1 MPRRA
6 TIILVLSAIAGR
18 AWEMLHDGDF
28 CDTYLAA
35 LATNDSGQEAF
46 DHCLEDLLFI
56 PELKK
61 HVRRSL
67 NRISEKDADR
77 GKVVQL
83 FEAKYSGQRKPETSE
98 R

>member
-1 MPRRA
+1 MLA
-6 TIILVLSAIAGR
+6 AIAGR
-18 AWEMLHDGDF
+18 AWEMLHDSEF
-28 CDTYLAA
+28 CDRYLAA
-35 LATNDSGQEAF
+35 LASNSSGQEAF

-61 HVRRSL
+61 PVRQSL
-67 NRISEKDADR
+67 NRVGEKDADR

-83 FEAKYSGQRKPETSE
+83 FEAKYSGQRKPETSD